1 MRFRTHYR
9 SKAMFANVLTEAN
22 STIAKMDKRSTPAA
36 KAKMMADLTHF
47 CEYLIILCA
56 LVIIFMLWHDYIS
69 SWTDYDENTR
79 ANGQDYEDWE
89 DYHEWIRR
97 QREEADENAPLIR
110 RLEEGPLSPD
120 EVLRLS
126 EILNDK
132 TDKLLRSVKEV
143 PLSAHEVALLTHVI
157 RDADNVPDYGT
168 IVSSRKRKAAED
180 SDEFDEGR
188 LGNPRTRKL
197 KIETDSGVDSRWV
210 CKEFTRSPS
219 FMSGQDLNSG
229 LSTGCETPFT
239 FRSPHPVRAGR
250 SPATRRNS
258 FVEPSEFRIV

>member
-1 MRFRTHYR
+1 MTSSSSARAPLPHLHTSSIYHLDFDRHNDIHTFESLRQRSDTSNMRFRTHYR

-22 STIAKMDKRSTPAA
+22 STMAEMNKRSTPAA
-36 KAKMMADLTHF
+36 KARLMSDLTHF
-47 CEYLIILCA
+47 FEYLIILCA
-56 LVIIFMLWHDYIS
+56 LAIIFMLWHDYMS

-79 ANGQDYEDWE
+79 ANGQEYEDWE

-97 QREEADENAPLIR
+97 QRKDADENAPLIR

-126 EILNDK
+126 EILNDE
-132 TDKLLRSVKEV
+132 TDKLLRSVKEA

-180 SDEFDEGR
+180 SDEFDEER
-188 LGNPRTRKL
+188 LGNPRTRRL
-197 KIETDSGVDSRWV
+197 E
-210 CKEFTRSPS
+210 
-219 FMSGQDLNSG
+219 
-229 LSTGCETPFT
+229 
-239 FRSPHPVRAGR
+239 GR
-250 SPATRRNS
+250 D
-258 FVEPSEFRIV
+258 